1 MNILLVCFLIF
12 NPIDT
17 LKINYL
23 PLGKDSIWQSGYLVA
38 KVSQRNDVYLILD
51 EPYTWLNS
59 KKEPI
64 EKPKKYHLE
73 F

>member
-1 MNILLVCFLIF
+1 MNILLIINLFLT
-12 NPIDT
+12 PIDT
-17 LKINYL
+17 LKINYI

-38 KVSQRNDVYLILD
+38 NVSQRTDVYLVLD

-59 KKEPI
+59 KKQPI